1 MDKPGN
7 LRKTCS
13 DYSAD
18 EVDAREVRFAQI
30 SGMPSKGFLSDV
42 IMVKAVAASGMV
54 MSEGFLSSNLFVIL
68 LLFRHG
74 STLG

>member
-1 MDKPGN
+1 MDIPRN

-13 DYSAD
+13 NYSAD
-18 EVDAREVRFAQI
+18 EVDTREVRFPQI
-30 SGMPSKGFLSDV
+30 SGVPSKGFLSNV
-42 IMVKAVAASGMV
+42 IMVKAMAASGMM
-54 MSEGFLSSNLFVIL
+54 MSEGFLSGNLFVIL